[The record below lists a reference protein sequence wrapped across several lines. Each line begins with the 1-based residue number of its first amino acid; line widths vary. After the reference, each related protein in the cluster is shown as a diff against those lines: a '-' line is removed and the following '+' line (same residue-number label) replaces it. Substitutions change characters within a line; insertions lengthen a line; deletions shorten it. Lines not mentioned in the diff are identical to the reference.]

1 MIYAAATI
9 ATGRV
14 ISTAPVAAAE
24 SSCQILDEIS
34 LYFVNQ
40 TGLTNQLSKGILMSD
55 RNLAVVTQIFERFS
69 AGDMPGLLSFQS
81 DEIVW
86 DYRSENFTEGMDN
99 PLNNL
104 WKGKT
109 GITQFLNTLLTTQE
123 VIEFEPRD
131 FFANEDQVVAIGHS
145 HWKVI
150 ETGKEWASDFAMVFT
165 LKEGL
170 VTHWRPIFDYTAERI
185 AYQS

>member
-1 MIYAAATI
+1 
-9 ATGRV
+9 
-14 ISTAPVAAAE
+14 
-24 SSCQILDEIS
+24 
-34 LYFVNQ
+34 
-40 TGLTNQLSKGILMSD
+40 MSD
-55 RNLAVVTQIFERFS
+55 RNLAVVAQIFERFA
-69 AGDMPGLLSFQS
+69 AGDVPGLLSFQS

-86 DYRSENFTEGMDN
+86 DYQGPDS

-109 GITQFLNTLLTTQE
+109 GITEFLNTLLTTQE

-131 FFANEDQVVAIGHS
+131 LFANEDQVVAIGHF

-150 ETGKEWASDFAMVFT
+150 ETNKEWASDFAMVFT

-170 VTHWRPIFDYTAERI
+170 VTHWRPIFDYTAEAM

>member
-1 MIYAAATI
+1 MSNGNSAI
-9 ATGRV
+9 
-14 ISTAPVAAAE
+14 VA
-24 SSCQILDEIS
+24 
-34 LYFVNQ
+34 
-40 TGLTNQLSKGILMSD
+40 
-55 RNLAVVTQIFERFS
+55 QIFERFA
-69 AGDMPGLLSFQS
+69 AGDVPGLLSFQS
-81 DEIVW
+81 DEVVW
-86 DYRSENFTEGMDN
+86 DHRGPAS

-123 VIEFEPRD
+123 VIEFEPQD
-131 FFANEDQVVAIGHS
+131 FFVNEDQVVALGHFRF
-145 HWKVI
+145 KVI
-150 ETGKEWASDFAMVFT
+150 ETEREWASDFAMVFT

>member
-1 MIYAAATI
+1 
-9 ATGRV
+9 
-14 ISTAPVAAAE
+14 
-24 SSCQILDEIS
+24 
-34 LYFVNQ
+34 
-40 TGLTNQLSKGILMSD
+40 MSD
-55 RNLAVVTQIFERFS
+55 RNLAVVTQIFERFA

-86 DYRSENFTEGMDN
+86 DYRGPDS

-104 WKGKT
+104 WEGKT
-109 GITQFLNTLLTTQE
+109 GITEFLNTLLTTQE
-123 VIEFEPRD
+123 VIEFEPRAL
-131 FFANEDQVVAIGHS
+131 FANEDKVVAIGHF

-150 ETGKEWASDFAMVFT
+150 ETDREWASDFAMVFT

-170 VTHWRPIFDYTAERI
+170 VTHWRPIFDYTAEAM